1 MLGRAIFNP
10 ARLVSGRF
18 DVRNLDSGLGGRFS
32 FNNFFSGPDVGL
44 FGGFSHR
51 LKDYPLTFIAEYN
64 PDQYDF
70 DVRKGGTRP
79 SSPISFGISWDALP
93 GVVVTASHQ
102 HGDEFGVS
110 FQFAADSTLSQR
122 RAPDNFISVTT
133 FRRKSCHLRFVKIG
147 GIQDAL

>member
-1 MLGRAIFNP
+1 M
-10 ARLVSGRF
+10 
-18 DVRNLDSGLGGRFS
+18 
-32 FNNFFSGPDVGL
+32 GL

-70 DVRKGGTRP
+70 DVRRGGTRP

-102 HGDEFGVS
+102 HGDEFGVA
-110 FQFAADSTLSQR
+110 FQFAADSTLEPAR
-122 RAPDNFISVTT
+122 RAPDNFISVII
-133 FRRKSCHLRFVKIG
+133 FHRKNSHLRFGKIG
-147 GIQDAL
+147 GIQGCSMMWSEAGSSYSRVASHKMTSRRSW